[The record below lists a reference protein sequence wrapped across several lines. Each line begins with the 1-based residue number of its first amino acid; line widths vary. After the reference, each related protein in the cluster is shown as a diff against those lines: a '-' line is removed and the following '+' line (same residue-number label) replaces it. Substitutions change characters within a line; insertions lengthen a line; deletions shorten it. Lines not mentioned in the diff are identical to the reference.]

1 MGIEEWIRKHLAHK
15 EPTPG
20 LNALISQPDHSLPND
35 PGWPEGSAPAGSALY
50 LMRLRAVGVTEAVGE
65 EESDSCGEVAPMAMS
80 AAGDA
85 PSGADTS
92 RFISSLLRL
101 DTAG

>member
-1 MGIEEWIRKHLAHK
+1 
-15 EPTPG
+15 
-20 LNALISQPDHSLPND
+20 
-35 PGWPEGSAPAGSALY
+35 
-50 LMRLRAVGVTEAVGE
+50 MRLRAVGVTEAVGE
-65 EESDSCGEVAPMAMS
+65 EESGSCGEAAPMAMS

-101 DTAG
+101 DTAGQSRSSLN

>member
-1 MGIEEWIRKHLAHK
+1 MDQKIPNPQRENTHQGSKL
-15 EPTPG
+15 
-20 LNALISQPDHSLPND
+20 SQPDHSLSKGL
-35 PGWPEGSAPAGSALY
+35 GWPEGSAPVGSTLY

-65 EESDSCGEVAPMAMS
+65 EESESCGEAAPMAMS

-85 PSGADTS
+85 PSGAGTS

>member
-1 MGIEEWIRKHLAHK
+1 M
-15 EPTPG
+15 
-20 LNALISQPDHSLPND
+20 
-35 PGWPEGSAPAGSALY
+35 
-50 LMRLRAVGVTEAVGE
+50 GE
-65 EESDSCGEVAPMAMS
+65 EESGSCGEAAPMAMS

-101 DTAG
+101 DTEMVFVLSMAGTLGREAGRLVEDVLSRCS